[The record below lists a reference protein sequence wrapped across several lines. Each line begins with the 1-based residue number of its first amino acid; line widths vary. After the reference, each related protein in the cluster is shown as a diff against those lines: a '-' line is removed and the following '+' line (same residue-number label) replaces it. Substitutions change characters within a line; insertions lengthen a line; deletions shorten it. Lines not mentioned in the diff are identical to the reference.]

1 MTDGKDSST
10 HERREWKGM
19 RDNGASSVIYGMG
32 FIGALVYFVQHSLS
46 FWGVV
51 LGILKAIIWPAM
63 LIYRL
68 LEFLQM

>member
-1 MTDGKDSST
+1 MGGR
-10 HERREWKGM
+10 EREVT
-19 RDNGASSVIYGMG
+19 ALSVIYGMG

-51 LGILKAIIWPAM
+51 FGVLKAIIWPAI